1 MDKTKKHKFKKE
13 KLYKIIWITGLYVIL
28 IIILWL
34 VIEYKVKWESADL
47 NRYVR
52 FYNCSGSLC
61 TTEENIN
68 KYYSKLVCS
77 NNCPR
82 IIEIINDKITE
93 EIRLLSL
100 RMSDLSKKR
109 INKYRENIVNIGFI
123 ERCVTIIKNIFRKLK
138 FIIITLLS

>member
-61 TTEENIN
+61 TTEENITTEQLKDMFAT
-68 KYYSKLVCS
+68 KYPQYLQDNFKTEPLLQGRTRGVMVAPTDTWNDNTDTLSLTGGFG
-77 NNCPR
+77 
-82 IIEIINDKITE
+82 IINT
-93 EIRLLSL
+93 
-100 RMSDLSKKR
+100 
-109 INKYRENIVNIGFI
+109 
-123 ERCVTIIKNIFRKLK
+123 
-138 FIIITLLS
+138 

>member
-52 FYNCSGSLC
+52 FYDCSGSLC

-68 KYYSKLVCS
+68 KYYDKLGNIISK
-77 NNCPR
+77 
-82 IIEIINDKITE
+82 
-93 EIRLLSL
+93 
-100 RMSDLSKKR
+100 
-109 INKYRENIVNIGFI
+109 
-123 ERCVTIIKNIFRKLK
+123 TI
-138 FIIITLLS
+138 

>member
-13 KLYKIIWITGLYVIL
+13 NLYKIIWITCLYVIL

-61 TTEENIN
+61 TTEENITI
-68 KYYSKLVCS
+68 K
-77 NNCPR
+77 
-82 IIEIINDKITE
+82 T
-93 EIRLLSL
+93 
-100 RMSDLSKKR
+100 
-109 INKYRENIVNIGFI
+109 NIA
-123 ERCVTIIKNIFRKLK
+123 T
-138 FIIITLLS
+138 FIIFLILLFHRTSAGEE